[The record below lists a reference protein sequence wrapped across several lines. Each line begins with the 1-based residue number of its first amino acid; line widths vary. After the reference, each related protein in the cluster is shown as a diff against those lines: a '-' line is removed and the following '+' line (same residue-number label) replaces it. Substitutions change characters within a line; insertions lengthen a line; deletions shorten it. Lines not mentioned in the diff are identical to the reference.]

1 MIREIEEAIVD
12 RLTGALPKLHVAA
25 FPDRPDTFKMHHPA
39 GAVLVAYGREVYG
52 KPRDLSLV
60 VQERRIEWDISILTR
75 NLRTH
80 VGAYD
85 VLDAVRMVLTGW
97 RTEGCSKLM
106 PVKAEF
112 IDQNQ
117 GVWTH
122 ILTMT
127 HTIPTVECHEEEDL
141 PPLKRVNTADD
152 YGTTE
157 APRPDCA
164 PAGDPEGGAEPEPSE
179 EIING

>member
-1 MIREIEEAIVD
+1 MICEIEEAIVA
-12 RLTGALPKLHVAA
+12 RLAGSLDKLHVAS
-25 FPDRPDTFKMHHPA
+25 FPDKPDAFKMSHPN
-39 GAVLVAYGREVYG
+39 GAVLVAYGREVYS

-60 VQERRIEWDISILTR
+60 VQERKIEWDISILTR

-85 VLDAVRMVLTGW
+85 VLDAVRMLLTGW

-106 PVKAEF
+106 PVRAEF

-122 ILTMT
+122 VLTMT
-127 HTIPTVECHEEEDL
+127 HTITTVECHEEEDL
-141 PPLKRVNTADD
+141 PALTRVNTADD
-152 YGTTE
+152 YGTTDTE
-157 APRPDCA
+157 T
-164 PAGDPEGGAEPEPSE
+164 
-179 EIING
+179 ING